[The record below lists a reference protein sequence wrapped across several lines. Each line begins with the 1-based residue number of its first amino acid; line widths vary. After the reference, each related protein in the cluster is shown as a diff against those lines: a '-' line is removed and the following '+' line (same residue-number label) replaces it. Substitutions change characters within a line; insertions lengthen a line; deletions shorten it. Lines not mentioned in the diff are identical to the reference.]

1 MLLVDYT
8 ALMSWFY
15 FLLDRKA
22 LFWRQLMQAISKR
35 FTYLFTSTRG
45 LALVAIA
52 AVALVTAI
60 FGTLS
65 GPMVEWGVRDITVRV
80 LGLDLIQAEREGR
93 IILLYHTIAMT
104 VVAAEVY
111 FITDIVPMKRHQQV
125 TINATITVGY
135 LTSLIFGLWFG
146 YFGHNFVFHGLYILG
161 LSLVFFAGLL
171 LAAALWPWKKEYL
184 LPPDSPF
191 ARTKKGVDLE
201 RLAFFVMAIAT
212 LVSSTFGAVT
222 GSYWGNGHE
231 TFLAEDL
238 IRTPEKTL
246 LQKAIIGHLHIMLT
260 LIAVAITLIVGRWM
274 KFKGIY
280 HKISMPLMN
289 LGMIITTAGALS
301 VVWLEWAHTTI
312 YFGSTFILLAAL
324 MYVIY
329 SWDALIRGRVKEL
342 GLEKPS
348 AWQKIKALVHDPLKF
363 GTGWQMVFMNFTVSG
378 VGIFMAVKLDE
389 IFRVWPH
396 REERIILTG
405 HWHILSG
412 LIATIILFYY
422 ADLSGLKGKAR
433 KWFGWLIIL
442 GSDLAFGAVTVFSM
456 KRLFV
461 EQAAQ
466 QAVVNWTMLLVD
478 IGLASVLVI
487 LAVFLLWR
495 LYDLF
500 LKQGRWAEELKQETK
515 IAAEAEIAEGKRKLE
530 ELTASLEEVSE

>member
-1 MLLVDYT
+1 
-8 ALMSWFY
+8 MS
-15 FLLDRKA
+15 LIA
-22 LFWRQLMQAISKR
+22 KR
-35 FTYLFTSTRG
+35 ITYLFTSTRG
-45 LALVAIA
+45 LALVGIT

-60 FGTLS
+60 WGTLS
-65 GPMVEWGVRDITVRV
+65 GPMVEWGVRDITVNA
-80 LGLDLIQAEREGR
+80 LGMDLIQAEREGR
-93 IILLYHTIAMT
+93 IILLYHTIA
-104 VVAAEVY
+104 VAIVAIEVY

-135 LTSLIFGLWFG
+135 LTTLIFGLIFG
-146 YFGHNFVFHGLYILG
+146 YFGHNFVYHGLYILG
-161 LSLVFFAGLL
+161 LSLSFFAGIL
-171 LAAALWPWKKEYL
+171 LAAALWPWKKEYR
-184 LPPDSPF
+184 LPEDSPQSK
-191 ARTKKGVDLE
+191 TKKGLDLE
-201 RLAFFVMAIAT
+201 RVAFFTMAVAT
-212 LVSSTFGAVT
+212 LVSATFGAVT

-238 IRTPEKTL
+238 IRTPEKSM

-260 LIAVAITLIVGRWM
+260 LIAVGITLIVGRWM

-280 HKISMPLMN
+280 HKIAMPLMTA
-289 LGMIITTAGALS
+289 GTIITTTGALS

-312 YFGSTFILLAAL
+312 YFGSVFILLAAL

-329 SWDALIRGRVKEL
+329 SWDKLIKDRVAEL
-342 GLEKPS
+342 GLDKPS
-348 AWQKIKALVHDPLKF
+348 GWQKFKALLHDPLKF
-363 GTGWQMVFMNFTVSG
+363 GSGWQMVFMNFTVSFI
-378 VGIFMAVKLDE
+378 GIFMAVKLDE

-412 LIATIILFYY
+412 LIATIILFYF

-461 EQAAQ
+461 EQTAQ
-466 QAVVNWTMLLVD
+466 QAVVNWTMLLAD
-478 IGLASVLVI
+478 IGLAGVLVI
-487 LAVFLLWR
+487 LALFLLWR

-500 LKQGRWAEELKQETK
+500 LKNGRWAEELKHEK
-515 IAAEAEIAEGKRKLE
+515 RIILEEEIEEQKRKLID
-530 ELTASLEEVSE
+530 LTASLEEVSK